1 MKRNDYI
8 NIQAPMISDLHLKGN
23 ELLIF
28 ALIHGYT
35 KDGKSRCRVSLNYMS
50 NWICTNKSMVIK
62 VINTLEKAGY
72 VNRHEYLEGLVRCVE
87 YTTNYES
94 LLDRVA
100 NGEIISLDGVKKERG
115 VKITPA
121 TECAQ
126 SEGCQNNT
134 GVKMTTKGCQNDIKR
149 GVKMVPNNKYIINYN
164 NYSCASPAQ
173 QEEEKKN
180 FYKIF
185 FFKNAADPGA
195 EVERFI
201 AYNDSLEWR
210 NEKGR
215 TYDTPESRIG
225 LARFW
230 EIKTEGRW
238 ARPEYL
244 KAVKAI
250 YDEAIQENIEGV
262 EVLIDHKVNLK
273 WDGRARKWE
282 WEVTPEAYQW
292 IQENFDLVKKHIKP
306 ILGQKTSVTYKQ
318 VA

>member
-1 MKRNDYI
+1 MKDSDYMI
-8 NIQAPMISDLHLKGN
+8 ILAPMKSKLKLKGN
-23 ELLIF
+23 ALMLF
-28 ALIHGYT
+28 ALIHGYS
-35 KDGKSRCRVSLNYMS
+35 KEGKNTCRVSLAYLAEWLDTDKAAIS
-50 NWICTNKSMVIK
+50 KLINK
-62 VINTLEKAGY
+62 LAKAGY
-72 VNRHEYLEGLVRCVE
+72 INKLEYYSGGVKCFEYMANYEAMLVKAIQGEPMGLEGPSVQ
-87 YTTNYES
+87 
-94 LLDRVA
+94 
-100 NGEIISLDGVKKERG
+100 G
-115 VKITPA
+115 
-121 TECAQ
+121 
-126 SEGCQNNT
+126 GCQNDN
-134 GVKMTTKGCQNDIKR
+134 GCQNDKKGLSKRQKRVVKMTT
-149 GVKMVPNNKYIINYN
+149 NNKDIIIYN

-215 TYDTPESRIG
+215 TYDTPESRLG

-230 EIKTEGRW
+230 EIKTEGQW

-273 WDGRARKWE
+273 WNGKSQSWE
-282 WEVTPEAYQW
+282 WECTAAAYQW
-292 IQENFDLVKKHIKP
+292 IQENFELVKKHIKP
-306 ILGQKTSVTYKQ
+306 MLGQETAVIYKKI
-318 VA
+318 A

>member
-1 MKRNDYI
+1 MKDSDYMI
-8 NIQAPMISDLHLKGN
+8 ILAPMKSKLKLKGN
-23 ELLIF
+23 ALMLF
-28 ALIHGYT
+28 ALIHGYS
-35 KDGKSRCRVSLNYMS
+35 KEGKNTCRVSLAYLAEWLDTDKAAIS
-50 NWICTNKSMVIK
+50 KLINK
-62 VINTLEKAGY
+62 LAKAGY
-72 VNRHEYLEGLVRCVE
+72 INKLEYYSGGVKCFE
-87 YTTNYES
+87 YTANYEAM
-94 LLDRVA
+94 LVKA
-100 NGEIISLDGVKKERG
+100 IQGEPMGLESPFVKG
-115 VKITPA
+115 
-121 TECAQ
+121 
-126 SEGCQNNT
+126 GCQNDN
-134 GVKMTTKGCQNDIKR
+134 GCQNDKKGLSKRQKRVVKMTT
-149 GVKMVPNNKYIINYN
+149 NNKDIIIYN

-230 EIKTEGRW
+230 EIKTEGQW

>member
-1 MKRNDYI
+1 MKDSDYMI
-8 NIQAPMISDLHLKGN
+8 ILAPMKSKLKLKGN
-23 ELLIF
+23 ALMLF
-28 ALIHGYT
+28 ALIHGYS
-35 KDGKSRCRVSLNYMS
+35 KEGKNTCRVSLAYLAEWLDTDKAAIS
-50 NWICTNKSMVIK
+50 KIINK
-62 VINTLEKAGY
+62 LAKAGY
-72 VNRHEYLEGLVRCVE
+72 INKLEYYSGGVKCFE
-87 YTTNYES
+87 YTANYEAM
-94 LLDRVA
+94 LVKA
-100 NGEIISLDGVKKERG
+100 IQGEPMGLESPSVKG
-115 VKITPA
+115 
-121 TECAQ
+121 
-126 SEGCQNNT
+126 GCQNDN
-134 GVKMTTKGCQNDIKR
+134 GCQNDKKGLSKRQKRVVKMTT
-149 GVKMVPNNKYIINYN
+149 NNKDIIIYN

-215 TYDTPESRIG
+215 TYDTPESRLG

-230 EIKTEGRW
+230 EIKTEGQW

-273 WDGRARKWE
+273 WNGKSQSWE
-282 WEVTPEAYQW
+282 WECTAAAYQW
-292 IQENFDLVKKHIKP
+292 IQKNFDLVKKHIKP